1 MLLDRHPASWQPVNT
16 MQKLLNTLIFFFF
29 VLFASLASAEQKQ
42 VFGDYEVHY
51 IALPTTVLDPTI
63 AKQYNLARSKST
75 GFLNVSVL
83 KKQPDGSTRA
93 ISAFVRGHVRNMV
106 QQQRELEFS
115 RISEGTAVYQIAQFW
130 YSEGENM
137 VFELEVQADPEQ
149 GPFSLRFSQAIY
161 PE

>member
-1 MLLDRHPASWQPVNT
+1 MKRLTNILALVTLLFLTTAAN
-16 MQKLLNTLIFFFF
+16 
-29 VLFASLASAEQKQ
+29 AEQKQ

-51 IALPTTVLDPTI
+51 IALPTTVLDPAI
-63 AKQYNLARSKST
+63 AKQYNLVRSKST
-75 GFLNVSVL
+75 GFLNISVL
-83 KKQPDGSTRA
+83 KKQPDGTTRA
-93 ISAFVRGHVRNMV
+93 ISAFIRGHVRNLV

-115 RISEGTAVYQIAQFW
+115 RVSEGSAVYQIAQFW

-149 GPFSLRFSQAIY
+149 GPFSLRFSQSLY